1 MSLLSTSQ
9 GSTGGSFKVTAK
21 SSNDDLELVTLTAP
35 LDSALTL
42 DAQTSNAAATVSLH
56 QTFEG
61 AFRLHTSNADIKVAA
76 SEQVVDPAGAG
87 RARNVSWTRDKEG
100 PTVHGQVAWEPQ
112 ERRQAGSV
120 TVKSSN
126 DEVSLFIQ

>member
-87 RARNVSWTRDKEG
+87 RARPQICAD
-100 PTVHGQVAWEPQ
+100 PTGRCACRRPHSLVIGYVITILPQ
-112 ERRQAGSV
+112 AL
-120 TVKSSN
+120 
-126 DEVSLFIQ
+126 D